1 MNDDVSIKTQVC
13 VAPHHV
19 MHENLCD
26 LATPEV
32 HVGLPHIGVDVL
44 VAELKGTLEKSEGR
58 RRRNDDE
65 TIKT

>member
-1 MNDDVSIKTQVC
+1 MDDDVPIQTQVC

-32 HVGLPHIGVDVL
+32 HVGVPDISIDAL
-44 VAELKGTLEKSEGR
+44 VAELKGTLEKRG
-58 RRRNDDE
+58 
-65 TIKT
+65 KKKKK